1 MSTPQSPVP
10 KPENSRDGWIAL
22 PADLVRRLTAFRGRV
37 RRIKFFE
44 AACLAVCG
52 VAVAFLAVFICDRLG
67 ETPAVVR
74 LAVLLAAVAACLAVP
89 LAIRRWGLGLA
100 SLEQV
105 ARLIERRFP
114 AVGDELLGII
124 DIVHTGASGQARSR
138 ALCEAAVE
146 QVAEQSRRVEFA
158 AATPPARLGWWSVA
172 AGLPLAACA
181 ALATVAPQASA
192 NAWARL
198 AMPFAAIERFTFARI
213 APLPARV
220 VVPHG
225 ESAEVRVALRDD
237 TQWRPDDATLRI
249 GRQPPLAARREGD
262 HYVFALPPQVA
273 DGSLALA
280 AGDARQRVR
289 LAAVHRPELTGI
301 EAEVVLP
308 GYLQRPGS
316 RRQDIRGGMIAPVKG
331 SSVSIVATASREL
344 ASATVDGSAVPPSGK
359 QVRTPARVVD
369 GEDKVSLSWRDADGL
384 EAAAPLEL
392 VIAGRADEP
401 PMVVMLDVP
410 QTRGILLETDTLK
423 FKVAARDDFGIRRVG
438 LEWEGLTEAFPSTA
452 PAGDAAALEKG
463 ERVLQGG
470 GGDVESVDA
479 AATFCPDALGIRP
492 QPIALRAFAEDYMPG
507 RGRAVSSPL
516 VLYVVDR
523 AEHAL
528 VLNTR
533 LQQFRQQA
541 SEVRDR
547 EMGLLATNKELRKLP
562 AEQLLA
568 PETRGRLEAQAAAEE
583 ANARRLDRLVDEGA
597 ELVREALKNP
607 EFEATTLEQ
616 LSEDIQTL
624 ADIAES
630 RMPGVADLLAQA
642 ASAPKS
648 GGKPVDKPGEKPGP
662 QQPGGESP
670 RVGEQREQAGG
681 GTPEAAAE
689 GEPQPPLPQVVDTES
704 SQQPKGEEQGSG
716 KPGGPGRFGL
726 PSTQAGVAP
735 PQEHGEEG
743 EPAAD
748 EALDQAIAK
757 QEELLA
763 EFAKVADELAAVM
776 ARLEGSTFVKRLKL
790 ASREQGEIGS
800 RIAAMA
806 AEAFGKADGQPAPVK
821 RALGDVRGQSLRET
835 DRMSALMDDLQAYFD
850 RRQLPAFRTVL
861 EEMKELDTLGSLRQ
875 LSDDVLKEAGMSI
888 AQAEFWSDTFD
899 RLADDLVP
907 PPQGGSGEGGGPPRE
922 SVPPEVVL
930 EAMKILDEEVNL
942 REETRVAQQAKDA
955 VAAEDHAAQAGKLAD
970 RQDALADRIVDLVDR
985 LLEQPDG
992 ETKFGSEIQLFEKV
1006 EQVMAEATDILAT
1019 PETGPKAIGA
1029 ETEAIE
1035 LLLAAQ
1041 AACSNGGGGGG
1052 GGGGT
1057 GAAPGGGGTGTAT
1070 SAALALA
1077 GRGNR
1082 SGRGEGG
1089 EKDQATGTSG
1099 RVLPEEFRA
1108 GLDAYFNKFEKER
1121 R

>member
-1 MSTPQSPVP
+1 M
-10 KPENSRDGWIAL
+10 
-22 PADLVRRLTAFRGRV
+22 
-37 RRIKFFE
+37 
-44 AACLAVCG
+44 
-52 VAVAFLAVFICDRLG
+52 
-67 ETPAVVR
+67 
-74 LAVLLAAVAACLAVP
+74 
-89 LAIRRWGLGLA
+89 
-100 SLEQV
+100 
-105 ARLIERRFP
+105 
-114 AVGDELLGII
+114 
-124 DIVHTGASGQARSR
+124 
-138 ALCEAAVE
+138 
-146 QVAEQSRRVEFA
+146 
-158 AATPPARLGWWSVA
+158 
-172 AGLPLAACA
+172 
-181 ALATVAPQASA
+181 
-192 NAWARL
+192 
-198 AMPFAAIERFTFARI
+198 
-213 APLPARV
+213 
-220 VVPHG
+220 
-225 ESAEVRVALRDD
+225 
-237 TQWRPDDATLRI
+237 
-249 GRQPPLAARREGD
+249 
-262 HYVFALPPQVA
+262 
-273 DGSLALA
+273 
-280 AGDARQRVR
+280 
-289 LAAVHRPELTGI
+289 
-301 EAEVVLP
+301 VLP
-308 GYLQRPGS
+308 EYLQRPGS
-316 RRQDIRGGMIAPVKG
+316 RRQDIRGGMISPVKG
-331 SSVSIVATASREL
+331 SSVSVVATATREL
-344 ASATVDGSAVPPSGK
+344 AGATVDGEEVRPTGREI
-359 QVRTPARVVD
+359 RTPARVVD
-369 GEDKVSLSWRDADGL
+369 GEAKVSLSWRDADGL
-384 EAAAPLEL
+384 DAAAPLEL
-392 VIAGRADEP
+392 LIAARADEP

-438 LEWEGLTEAFPSTA
+438 LEWEGLADAFTSSGAPS
-452 PAGDAAALEKG
+452 DAAALEKG
-463 ERVLQGG
+463 ERILQAG
-470 GGDVESVDA
+470 GGDVESLDA

-492 QPIALRAFAEDYMPG
+492 QPIAIRAFVEDYMPG

-562 AEQLLA
+562 AEQLA
-568 PETRGRLEAQAAAEE
+568 SPESRGRLEAQAAAEE
-583 ANARRLDRLVDEGA
+583 ANARRLERLVDEGA

-607 EFEATTLEQ
+607 EFEANTLEQ
-616 LSEDIQTL
+616 LAEDIQTL

-642 ASAPKS
+642 ASARR
-648 GGKPVDKPGEKPGP
+648 GAGKPQAGDPQPAEGKPSPGEQKPSEGKP
-662 QQPGGESP
+662 DEQASSQQQPGGESP
-670 RVGEQREQAGG
+670 RVGEQREQPGG
-681 GTPEAAAE
+681 GAADGSEDA
-689 GEPQPPLPQVVDTES
+689 PQEKPPIPQVVDTES
-704 SQQPKGEEQGSG
+704 SQQPKGEAQGGG
-716 KPGGPGRFGL
+716 KPGGPGRLGL

-735 PQEHGEEG
+735 PKEPEEQEEL
-743 EPAAD
+743 AAD
-748 EALDQAIAK
+748 EALDEAIAK

-821 RALGDVRGQSLRET
+821 RALGDVRDQSLRET

-875 LSDDVLKEAGMSI
+875 LSDDVIKEAGMSI

-907 PPQGGSGEGGGPPRE
+907 PPQGEESGEAGGPPRE

-930 EAMKILDEEVNL
+930 EAMKILEEEVNL
-942 REETRVAQQAKDA
+942 REETRVAQQAKNA
-955 VAAEDHAAQAGKLAD
+955 VAADEYAAQAENLAD
-970 RQDALADRIVDLVDR
+970 RQDALADRVVDLVDR

-992 ETKFGSEIQLFEKV
+992 EQAFGQEIQLFEKV
-1006 EQVMAEATDILAT
+1006 EQVMAEATDTLAK
-1019 PETGPKAIGA
+1019 PDTGPKAIGA

-1041 AACSNGGGGGG
+1041 AAASNGGGGGG
-1052 GGGGT
+1052 GGGGGSAT
-1057 GAAPGGGGTGTAT
+1057 PGGGGTGTAT

-1121 R
+1121 K